1 MMSASPESYFPEDY
15 RGARRAF
22 IAACEARGVDVIARV
37 HPAARGPDGKPLF
50 LDTAAMG
57 PRHATRALLLI
68 CGTHGVEGYFG
79 SGVMTGLMCGG
90 IAPPADARLVMI
102 HALNPFGFAWNRR
115 VNEDNV
121 DLNRNFVDHADPPD
135 NPGYDA
141 LAEAIAPRVPPGDG
155 WAAADAVLED
165 WRQRHGDR
173 AWQQAISAG
182 QYRHPDG
189 LFYGGTRESWS
200 AQALRAVLTEDL
212 AKVERLVAV
221 DFHTGLGA
229 PGAGEIIVES
239 APGTPAH
246 ARALAIWSGGVHAAA
261 TGESLSTPLTGTLD
275 QGLERML
282 PGAEVTCA
290 TLEVGTVA
298 LPAMFDAL
306 RLANWQDHFAPD
318 TTHNAGMAADIERRM
333 RDAFYGD
340 TPVWKQAVWTHAQAC
355 VGAAL
360 AGL

>member
-1 MMSASPESYFPEDY
+1 MSASPESHFPQDY

-37 HPAARGPDGKPLF
+37 HPAAKGPDGKPLF

-79 SGVMTGLMCGG
+79 SGVMTGLMRGG
-90 IAPPADARLVMI
+90 IVPPLDTRLVMI

-121 DLNRNFVDHADPPD
+121 DINRNFVDHADPPG
-135 NPGYDA
+135 NPGYDE
-141 LAEAIAPRVPPGDG
+141 LADAIAPRDISGAA
-155 WAAADAVLED
+155 WAEADAVLD
-165 WRQRHGDR
+165 AWRRRHGDR

-182 QYRHPDG
+182 QYRHPQG
-189 LFYGGTRESWS
+189 LFYGGARESWS
-200 AQALRAVLTEDL
+200 VQALRAVLTEDL
-212 AKVERLVAV
+212 SRVERLVAV

-229 PGAGEIIVES
+229 PGAGEIIVETGS
-239 APGTPAH
+239 GTPAH
-246 ARALAIWSGGVHAAA
+246 ARAQAIWGSGIRAAA
-261 TGESLSTPLTGTLD
+261 TGESLSTPLTGTLER
-275 QGLERML
+275 GLERML
-282 PGAEVTCA
+282 PGAQVTCA

-318 TTHNAGMAADIERRM
+318 TVRAADIGQRM

-340 TPVWKQAVWTHAQAC
+340 TPAWKQAAWRQAQAC